1 MPEIWFPN
9 LDIEVMHFNRIAF
22 TIFGINIYWYGI
34 FIATGLI
41 LGLLVTLNEA
51 KRTNQDQNF
60 YIDLV
65 IVGAIVSI
73 ICARIYY
80 VAFSWDYYRNHLSEI
95 LAIRNGGIAIY
106 GAIIGAIITAF
117 IYCKIK
123 KKKFLKVT
131 DTFSFAFVIGQ
142 IIGRWGNFANREA
155 FGGYTDSLFAM
166 RYLKEQVAN
175 IPKDVLDKV
184 VNINGTEYIQVHPTF
199 LYESLWNVGVLII
212 LFIIRKRKRFDG
224 QLTATY
230 FIVYGIGRFWIE
242 GLRTDSLMIGNT
254 GLRVSQVLSLL
265 LVIGF
270 SIFMIKKFR
279 ETKIFD
285 VEKYLKLNK

>member
-1 MPEIWFPN
+1 
-9 LDIEVMHFNRIAF
+9 
-22 TIFGINIYWYGI
+22 
-34 FIATGLI
+34 
-41 LGLLVTLNEA
+41 
-51 KRTNQDQNF
+51 
-60 YIDLV
+60 
-65 IVGAIVSI
+65 
-73 ICARIYY
+73 
-80 VAFSWDYYRNHLSEI
+80 
-95 LAIRNGGIAIY
+95 
-106 GAIIGAIITAF
+106 
-117 IYCKIK
+117 
-123 KKKFLKVT
+123 
-131 DTFSFAFVIGQ
+131 
-142 IIGRWGNFANREA
+142 
-155 FGGYTDSLFAM
+155 M